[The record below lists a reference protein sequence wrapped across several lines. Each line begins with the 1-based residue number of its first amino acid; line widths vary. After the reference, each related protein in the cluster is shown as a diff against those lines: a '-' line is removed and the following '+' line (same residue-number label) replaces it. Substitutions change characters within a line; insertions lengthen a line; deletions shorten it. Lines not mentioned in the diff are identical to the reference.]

1 MSLSIVIRFFR
12 TGYILFLMKL
22 KQIFSFFCFTL
33 CLQFFPL
40 LSFADIPDTVLI
52 GEVKIV
58 ERLLHYQ
65 KQAGVKHQ
73 KIDSLVL
80 SSLAANSLSQ
90 VLSENTPV
98 FIKTYGRGSMASAS
112 FRGTA
117 PSHTKVLW
125 NDIEINNPM
134 LGMVDFSLI
143 PTWFIDDVSLSYGG
157 ASVKKTTGALGGCI
171 ELSNQAKWNKGLH
184 FHTLSSIGQY
194 HTYDQFFA
202 TSYSNKKWC
211 FKTKAFYSS
220 SENDFKFIN
229 RDIISSV
236 DLSNGEKQHPRQT
249 QQQAEYEK
257 YGLMQE
263 LYFHASEKDMI
274 SAKMWVQK
282 SDRNL
287 PMLSSDEKNDR
298 KEIDEEIK
306 SNNFNRQYDES
317 IRAVTKWKH
326 YGDHMQYSTN
336 FGYIKS
342 DLDYFYDVRLY
353 DGSITRRIDS
363 KSVVNS
369 YFAKVETEFSP
380 TKKTKINSAL
390 NFQLH
395 EVDSQEKIN
404 KTGYDESRNEMSFLL
419 NAEQQWSKEL
429 SQSFS
434 LQVPVN
440 DGKSE
445 PLIWVVGLQYQY
457 VDKNVFRIQANITR
471 NYHRPTLNDLYF
483 QPGGNPDLKP
493 EEGYTGEIDAGYT
506 IIGNTYKLDLD
517 LTYYQSKINDWILWL
532 PAGNRGY
539 WEPIN
544 VKRVRT
550 KGVEFKAKLSGK
562 LSDDFSYKIIAN
574 YAYTQS
580 INKGE
585 KRGEEDKSYGKQ
597 LPYIPKKSVN
607 MITSILWKNT
617 SLIAHFNYYSRRYTT
632 SSNEPNTL
640 RDYLYSYYMNNL
652 SVSQRF
658 QLSKKVRVKLQLK
671 VNNLFDEEY
680 RSILQRPMAG
690 RNYTFLIDLKF

>member
-1 MSLSIVIRFFR
+1 
-12 TGYILFLMKL
+12 MKL
-22 KQIFSFFCFTL
+22 KQLISFSCFVL
-33 CLQFFPL
+33 CFHLSPL
-40 LSFADIPDTVLI
+40 LSFADIPDTIRI
-52 GEVKIV
+52 GEVKII
-58 ERLLHYQ
+58 EKLLHHQ
-65 KQAGVKHQ
+65 KQAGVKRQ
-73 KIDSLVL
+73 KIDRLVL
-80 SSLAANSLSQ
+80 SSLASNSLSQ

-125 NDIEINNPM
+125 NDMEINNPM

-143 PTWFIDDVSLSYGG
+143 PTWFIDDVSLSYGA

-171 ELSNQAKWNKGLH
+171 ELNNQADWNRGLR
-184 FHTLSSIGQY
+184 FHILSSLGQY

-202 TSYSNKKWC
+202 SSYSNKKWC
-211 FKTKAFYSS
+211 FKAKAFYSS

-236 DLSNGEKQHPRQT
+236 DLSNGDKQHSKQT

-263 LYFHASEKDMI
+263 LYFHASEKDII
-274 SAKMWVQK
+274 SAKAWIQK

-298 KEIDEEIK
+298 TEVDENTK
-306 SNNFNRQYDES
+306 LNNFNKQYDNS
-317 IRAVTKWKH
+317 IRAVAKWKH
-326 YGDHMQYSTN
+326 YGDDIKYSTN

-363 KSVVNS
+363 KSMVNS
-369 YFAKVETEFSP
+369 YSAKAEAEFSP
-380 TKKTKINSAL
+380 VKNTKINSAF

-404 KTGYDESRNEMSFLL
+404 KTGYDESRNEMSCLL
-419 NAEQQWSKEL
+419 NADQQWTKNL
-429 SQSFS
+429 SQSVS
-434 LQVPVN
+434 LQLPVN
-440 DGKSE
+440 NGKWE

-457 VDKNVFRIQANITR
+457 VDKNVFRIQSNFTR

-483 QPGGNPDLKP
+483 QPGGNPELKP

-506 IIGNTYKLDLD
+506 IIGRMAKIDLD
-517 LTYYQSKINDWILWL
+517 FTYYQSKINDWILWL

-539 WEPIN
+539 WEPVNI
-544 VKRVRT
+544 KKVRT
-550 KGVEFKAKLSGK
+550 EGLEFKASLSG
-562 LSDDFSYKIIAN
+562 DFSNDIAYKIILN

-580 INKGE
+580 LNKGE
-585 KRGEEDKSYGKQ
+585 KHGDEDKSYGKQ
-597 LPYIPKKSVN
+597 LPYIPVKSAN
-607 MITSILWKNT
+607 LITSIQWKKSALT
-617 SLIAHFNYYSRRYTT
+617 SHFNYYSRRYTT
-632 SSNEPNTL
+632 SSNELTTL
-640 RDYLYSYYMNNL
+640 RDYLYPYYMNDV

-658 QLSKKVRVKLQLK
+658 NLSKKVKAKLQLK
-671 VNNLFDEEY
+671 VNNLFNEVY
-680 RSILQRPMAG
+680 RSILQRPMPG
-690 RNYTFLIDLKF
+690 RNYTLLIDFKF